1 MDNEQRIEK
10 ENARLL
16 ALFDGAD
23 QNKMD
28 FIREQI
34 RQLAFINITLLDLQQ
49 SINQEG
55 TKEHYDNG
63 GGQSGK
69 HANPDLKTLI
79 DLQKLAVSLL
89 GKLLPLVPEKPTS
102 FGKLDEFLT
111 LDTDD
116 I

>member
-1 MDNEQRIEK
+1 MDKEKRIEQ
-10 ENARLL
+10 ENTRLL
-16 ALFDGAD
+16 ALFAGAD

-28 FIREQI
+28 FVREQI
-34 RQLAFINITLLDLQQ
+34 RQLAFINVTISDLQQ
-49 SINQEG
+49 RISQDG
-55 TKEHYDNG
+55 TKEEYQNG

-89 GKLLPLVPEKPTS
+89 GKLLPLVPEKPSS

-111 LDTDD
+111 LDVDD